1 MVLMSSRSGSG
12 NSREKGKDAAEAE
25 ADTRGGEEGEADAA
39 TVAGRRRTTNRDAR
53 PIERGEVGKV
63 ISILL

>member
-12 NSREKGKDAAEAE
+12 NSREKGKDSAGAE

-39 TVAGRRRTTNRDAR
+39 TVAGRRRTTNRDAK
-53 PIERGEVGKV
+53 PLGRGEIGKV
-63 ISILL
+63 FSILL